1 MIFIAEHSVRISLLV
16 AAALAAVALLQSGS
30 AALRHWLLAVALAGA
45 AAMPILSVVAPS
57 WHVAVP
63 RTVSSAPPRAAAAAT
78 LPTIM
83 PQDPDPRSADV
94 RVAPVGG
101 DARAHAP
108 GIAAIVIAVW
118 IAGILVSGLFVA
130 VGLMRLRRLAASAAR
145 IDRGRLVELTA
156 SLAREAGFDR
166 PIAILEGR
174 DAPLV
179 CTWGAA
185 RPKILLPRSACTW
198 SDDRLRIVLRHELAH
213 IRRADWLA
221 QLVGEIVR
229 AVNWFNPIVWLAC
242 ARLRRESEH
251 ACDDAVLAAGVDPA
265 DYAGHLVELA
275 RTLNIRRP
283 ARLPAPAMA
292 RLSTLEGRVSAML
305 NHRLDRRPITRA
317 KQCATAVALLCL
329 TVSVAGLAGQRYAKF
344 SGVVLDQTNA
354 FLPNVAVSLTSADR
368 QTRHEVRTDRTGRF
382 EFVGL
387 PDGDYAIAAV
397 QAGFAN
403 FSEPLTIAGRDV
415 DRTIQLHVGSLHEMI
430 VVTASGS
437 AAKPY
442 DPELRQKVRQW
453 AEDKSREV
461 SQRCSGGSAAG
472 GVGGNILQ
480 PMKIAD
486 VKPRYPERL
495 QAAGTGGLVTL
506 EALIGTDGTVRDVR
520 VVTSADPDLDRAAMD
535 AVRQWEFSSTI
546 LNCTPVEV
554 PMGITVKFVAKR

>member
-1 MIFIAEHSVRISLLV
+1 MILIAEHSVRISLLV
-16 AAALAAVALLQSGS
+16 AAALAAVALLRSGS

-63 RTVSSAPPRAAAAAT
+63 RAVPAPPRAAAAAAS
-78 LPTIM
+78 LTIM
-83 PQDPDPRSADV
+83 QDPDPDAANL

-101 DARAHAP
+101 DGRAHAP
-108 GIAAIVIAVW
+108 GIAAIVVAVW
-118 IAGILVSGLFVA
+118 TAGILVSGSFVA
-130 VGLMRLRRLAASAAR
+130 VGLIRLRRLAASAAR
-145 IDRGRLVELTA
+145 IDGGRLVELTA

-166 PIAILEGR
+166 PIAILQGR
-174 DAPLV
+174 DAAPV

-185 RPKILLPRSACTW
+185 RPKILLPQSARTW

-221 QLVGEIVR
+221 QMVGEIVR

-265 DYAGHLVELA
+265 DYAGHLVDLA

-283 ARLPAPAMA
+283 ARVPAPAMA

-305 NHRLDRRPITRA
+305 NHRLDRRPITRG
-317 KQCATAVALLCL
+317 KRCATAVALLCL
-329 TVSVAGLAGQRYAKF
+329 TLSVAGLAGQRYSKF
-344 SGVVLDQTNA
+344 SGVVLDQTDA

-387 PDGDYAIAAV
+387 PDGDYVIAAL
-397 QAGFAN
+397 QAGFAS

-415 DRTIQLHVGSLHEMI
+415 DRPIQLHVGSLHETI
-430 VVTASGS
+430 VVTAGGS

-442 DPELRQKVRQW
+442 DPELRQKARQW